1 MESLLGAMPNQN
13 PELTIFDEPSDAEA
27 THLGWQLAAADGD
40 HDVLPQLEFIDTSKR
55 PDPAAAPEPK
65 PELEIIDQAIDD
77 ATLASPP
84 VLWDGEA
91 TFQEPMVVFG
101 DAASPADQKTVFS

>member
-1 MESLLGAMPNQN
+1 MPNQN
-13 PELTIFDEPSDAEA
+13 PELTIFDEPTDAES
-27 THLGWQLAAADGD
+27 THLGWQLAAADSD
-40 HDVLPQLEFIDTSKR
+40 HDVVPQVEFVQAT
-55 PDPAAAPEPK
+55 APEPSEPK
-65 PELEIIDQAIDD
+65 PELQIIDQAIDD

-101 DAASPADQKTVFS
+101 DSAPAADQKTVFS